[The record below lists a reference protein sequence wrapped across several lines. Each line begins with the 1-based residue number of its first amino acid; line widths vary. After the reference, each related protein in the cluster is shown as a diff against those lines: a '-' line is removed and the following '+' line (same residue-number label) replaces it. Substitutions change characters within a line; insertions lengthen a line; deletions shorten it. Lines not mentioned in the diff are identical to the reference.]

1 MFDSYTETIL
11 IFAGINI
18 VLAYSQYATLSA
30 GLISLGQGGFMAIGA
45 YTATAA
51 TLFYN
56 LPFPV
61 ALLLSGLV
69 AGAMGVVVGFP
80 ALRIKGI
87 YLALL
92 TLGFGEMVR
101 VFFLNFEP
109 LGASA
114 GIVGISPL
122 TELWMIY
129 LIAAFWIYFFWRVA
143 YSRIGRAFIAVGGD
157 EGAAEML
164 GVNLTKLKLLAFAL
178 GAFIAGV
185 GGALYAH
192 YALFIES
199 DNFGFDRS
207 IEIFIFVVFGGMET
221 IWGPLAGAFI
231 LTVLPEFFRAI
242 QEWRLVFYGC
252 ILIVMMILRP
262 DGLIGRE
269 TFRLSSWRIRKRS
282 NDILSSDP

>member
-1 MFDSYTETIL
+1 
-11 IFAGINI
+11 
-18 VLAYSQYATLSA
+18 
-30 GLISLGQGGFMAIGA
+30 MAIGA
-45 YTATAA
+45 YVATAA
-51 TLFYN
+51 TLYYN
-56 LPFPV
+56 LPFFM

-69 AGAMGVVVGFP
+69 AGAMGIVVGFP

-101 VFFLNFEP
+101 VFFLNCET

-114 GIVGISPL
+114 GIVGIRPL
-122 TELWMIY
+122 TKLWIIC
-129 LIAAFWIYFFWRVA
+129 LIAAFLIYFFWRLA
-143 YSRIGRAFIAVGGD
+143 YSRIGRAITAVSVD
-157 EGAAEML
+157 EGGAEIM
-164 GVNLTKLKLLAFAL
+164 GVNLTRLKLLAFAL

-199 DNFGFDRS
+199 DSFGFERS
-207 IEIFIFVVFGGMET
+207 IEIFIFVVFGGIEN
-221 IWGPLAGAFI
+221 IWGPLVGALI
-231 LTVLPEFFRAI
+231 LTVMPEFFRAI

-252 ILIVMMILRP
+252 LLIGMMIIRP

-269 TFRLSSWRIRKRS
+269 TFSLKLWKIKKHSPDITSSTF
-282 NDILSSDP
+282 